1 MTWTSSYH
9 TQEFVP
15 GFLFNNYKKTNFMGE
30 IVKARYINPL
40 IDWGFKRLFG
50 SEVNKDIL
58 IEFLKV
64 IFPEYEI
71 EDITY
76 IPAEQLGLMEED
88 RKAVFD
94 VICRAKDGKDFLVE
108 MQHATQEHFFE
119 RALYYTSFPIMK
131 QGRKAHTDEVTGVKK
146 EWNYELDGVYFLGI
160 LNFKYED
167 DDLIEHRY
175 WLREATTGKTM
186 TDKLKFVFIEV
197 AKFDKKEDELD
208 SDLDKWLYIL
218 KNLSMLLER
227 PAALRNKIFKRIF
240 DVAEIAGLNNIDRI
254 NYIKAMTTARDTF
267 NQIEYA
273 KKTSREEGLVK
284 GREEERNSI
293 VLKMLQNHLP
303 VQIICDVTGLSVEDV
318 LKLQKDS

>member
-1 MTWTSSYH
+1 
-9 TQEFVP
+9 
-15 GFLFNNYKKTNFMGE
+15 MGE

-131 QGRKAHTDEVTGVKK
+131 QGRKAHADEVTGVKK

-227 PAALRNKIFKRIF
+227 PAALRDKIFKRIF

-273 KKTSREEGLVK
+273 KKKSHEEGREEGLVK
-284 GREEERNSI
+284 GREEGRNSI
-293 VLKMLQNHLP
+293 VLKMLQNNLP
-303 VQIICDVTGLSVEDV
+303 VQIICDVTGLSMEDV

>member
-1 MTWTSSYH
+1 
-9 TQEFVP
+9 
-15 GFLFNNYKKTNFMGE
+15 MGE

-131 QGRKAHTDEVTGVKK
+131 QGRKAHADEVTGVKK

-175 WLREATTGKTM
+175 LLREATTGKTM

-197 AKFDKKEDELD
+197 AKFNKKEDELD

-227 PAALRNKIFKRIF
+227 PAALRDKIFKRIF

-254 NYIKAMTTARDTF
+254 NYIKDMTTARDTF

-273 KKTSREEGLVK
+273 KKTSREEGREEGLVK
-284 GREEERNSI
+284 GREEGRNSI
-293 VLKMLQNHLP
+293 VLKMLQNNLP
-303 VQIICDVTGLSVEDV
+303 VQIICDVTGLSMEDV

>member
-1 MTWTSSYH
+1 
-9 TQEFVP
+9 
-15 GFLFNNYKKTNFMGE
+15 MGE

-131 QGRKAHTDEVTGVKK
+131 QGRKAHADEVTGVKK

-175 WLREATTGKTM
+175 LLREAITGKTM

-227 PAALRNKIFKRIF
+227 PAALRDKIFKRIF

-273 KKTSREEGLVK
+273 KKKSHEE

-293 VLKMLQNHLP
+293 VLKMLQNNLP
-303 VQIICDVTGLSVEDV
+303 VQIICDVTGLSMEDV

>member
-1 MTWTSSYH
+1 
-9 TQEFVP
+9 
-15 GFLFNNYKKTNFMGE
+15 MGE

-131 QGRKAHTDEVTGVKK
+131 QGRKAHADEVTGVKK

-175 WLREATTGKTM
+175 LLREAITGKTM

-227 PAALRNKIFKRIF
+227 PAALRDKIFKRIF

-273 KKTSREEGLVK
+273 KKTSREEG
-284 GREEERNSI
+284 REEERNSI
-293 VLKMLQNHLP
+293 VLKMLQNNLP
-303 VQIICDVTGLSVEDV
+303 VQIICDVTGLSMEDV

>member
-1 MTWTSSYH
+1 
-9 TQEFVP
+9 
-15 GFLFNNYKKTNFMGE
+15 MGE

-131 QGRKAHTDEVTGVKK
+131 QGRKTHTDEVTGVKK
-146 EWNYELDGVYFLGI
+146 EWNCELDGVYFLGI

-175 WLREATTGKTM
+175 LLREAITGKTM

-227 PAALRNKIFKRIF
+227 PAALRDKIFKRIF

-273 KKTSREEGLVK
+273 KKTSREEG
-284 GREEERNSI
+284 REEERNSI
-293 VLKMLQNHLP
+293 VLKMLQNNLP
-303 VQIICDVTGLSVEDV
+303 VQIICDVTGLSMEDV

>member
-1 MTWTSSYH
+1 
-9 TQEFVP
+9 
-15 GFLFNNYKKTNFMGE
+15 MGE

-131 QGRKAHTDEVTGVKK
+131 QGRKAHADEVTGVKK

-175 WLREATTGKTM
+175 LLREAITGKTM

-227 PAALRNKIFKRIF
+227 PAALRDKIFKRIF

-254 NYIKAMTTARDTF
+254 NYIKDMTTARDTF

-273 KKTSREEGLVK
+273 KKASREE

-293 VLKMLQNHLP
+293 VLKMLQNNLP
-303 VQIICDVTGLSVEDV
+303 VQIICDVTGLSMEDV

>member
-1 MTWTSSYH
+1 
-9 TQEFVP
+9 
-15 GFLFNNYKKTNFMGE
+15 MGE

-146 EWNYELDGVYFLGI
+146 EGNYELDGVYFLGI

-175 WLREATTGKTM
+175 LLREATTGKTM

-197 AKFDKKEDELD
+197 AKFNKKEDELA

-218 KNLSMLLER
+218 KNLSILLER
-227 PAALRNKIFKRIF
+227 PAALRDKIFKRIF

-254 NYIKAMTTARDTF
+254 NYIKDMTTARDTF

-293 VLKMLQNHLP
+293 VLKMLQNNLP
-303 VQIICDVTGLSVEDV
+303 VQIICDVTGLSMEDV

>member
-1 MTWTSSYH
+1 
-9 TQEFVP
+9 
-15 GFLFNNYKKTNFMGE
+15 MGE

-131 QGRKAHTDEVTGVKK
+131 QGRKAHADEVTGVKK

-227 PAALRNKIFKRIF
+227 PAALRDKIFKRIF

-273 KKTSREEGLVK
+273 KKKSHEE

-293 VLKMLQNHLP
+293 VLKMLQNNLP
-303 VQIICDVTGLSVEDV
+303 VQIICDVTGLSMEDV

>member
-1 MTWTSSYH
+1 
-9 TQEFVP
+9 
-15 GFLFNNYKKTNFMGE
+15 MGE

-64 IFPEYEI
+64 VFPEYEI

-131 QGRKAHTDEVTGVKK
+131 QGRKSHTDEVTGVKK

-175 WLREATTGKTM
+175 LLREAITGKTM

-227 PAALRNKIFKRIF
+227 PAALRDKIFKRIF

-254 NYIKAMTTARDTF
+254 NYIKDMTTARDTF

-273 KKTSREEGLVK
+273 KKTSREEG
-284 GREEERNSI
+284 REEERNSI
-293 VLKMLQNHLP
+293 VLKMLQNNLP
-303 VQIICDVTGLSVEDV
+303 VQIICDVTGLSMEDV

>member
-1 MTWTSSYH
+1 
-9 TQEFVP
+9 
-15 GFLFNNYKKTNFMGE
+15 MGE

-146 EWNYELDGVYFLGI
+146 EGNYELDGVYFLGI

-175 WLREATTGKTM
+175 WLREAITGKTM

-227 PAALRNKIFKRIF
+227 PAALRDKIFKRIF

-254 NYIKAMTTARDTF
+254 NYIKDMTTARDTF

-293 VLKMLQNHLP
+293 VLKMLQNNLP

>member
-1 MTWTSSYH
+1 
-9 TQEFVP
+9 
-15 GFLFNNYKKTNFMGE
+15 MGE

-131 QGRKAHTDEVTGVKK
+131 QGRKAHADEVTGVKK

-175 WLREATTGKTM
+175 LLREAITGKTM

-227 PAALRNKIFKRIF
+227 PAALRDKIFKRIF

-254 NYIKAMTTARDTF
+254 NYIKDMTTARDTF

-273 KKTSREEGLVK
+273 KKKSHEEGREEGLVK
-284 GREEERNSI
+284 GREEGRNSI
-293 VLKMLQNHLP
+293 VLKMLQNNLP
-303 VQIICDVTGLSVEDV
+303 VQIICDVTGLSMEDV

>member
-1 MTWTSSYH
+1 
-9 TQEFVP
+9 
-15 GFLFNNYKKTNFMGE
+15 MGE

-131 QGRKAHTDEVTGVKK
+131 QGRKAHADEVTGVKK

-175 WLREATTGKTM
+175 LLREAITGKTM

-227 PAALRNKIFKRIF
+227 PAALRDKIFKRIF

-273 KKTSREEGLVK
+273 KKTSREEG
-284 GREEERNSI
+284 REEERNSI
-293 VLKMLQNHLP
+293 VLKMLQNNLP

>member
-1 MTWTSSYH
+1 
-9 TQEFVP
+9 
-15 GFLFNNYKKTNFMGE
+15 MGE

-131 QGRKAHTDEVTGVKK
+131 QGRKAHADEVTGVKK

-227 PAALRNKIFKRIF
+227 PAALRDKIFKRIF

-254 NYIKAMTTARDTF
+254 NYIKDMTTARDTF

-273 KKTSREEGLVK
+273 KKKSHEEGREEGLVK
-284 GREEERNSI
+284 GREEGRNSI
-293 VLKMLQNHLP
+293 VLKMLQNNLP
-303 VQIICDVTGLSVEDV
+303 VQIICDVTGLSMEDV

>member
-1 MTWTSSYH
+1 
-9 TQEFVP
+9 
-15 GFLFNNYKKTNFMGE
+15 MGE

-146 EWNYELDGVYFLGI
+146 AWNYELDGVYFLGI

-197 AKFDKKEDELD
+197 AKFNKKEDELD

-227 PAALRNKIFKRIF
+227 PAALRDKIFKRIF

-293 VLKMLQNHLP
+293 VLKMLQNNLP

>member
-1 MTWTSSYH
+1 
-9 TQEFVP
+9 
-15 GFLFNNYKKTNFMGE
+15 MGE

-131 QGRKAHTDEVTGVKK
+131 QGRKAHTDEVTGV
-146 EWNYELDGVYFLGI
+146 
-160 LNFKYED
+160 
-167 DDLIEHRY
+167 LIEHRY
-175 WLREATTGKTM
+175 LLREATTGKTM

-197 AKFDKKEDELD
+197 AKFNKKEDELD

-227 PAALRNKIFKRIF
+227 PAALRDKIFKRIF

-254 NYIKAMTTARDTF
+254 NYIKDMTTARDTF

-273 KKTSREEGLVK
+273 KKTSREE
-284 GREEERNSI
+284 ERNSI
-293 VLKMLQNHLP
+293 VLKMLQNNLP
-303 VQIICDVTGLSVEDV
+303 VQIICDVSGLSMEDV

>member
-1 MTWTSSYH
+1 
-9 TQEFVP
+9 
-15 GFLFNNYKKTNFMGE
+15 MGE

-146 EWNYELDGVYFLGI
+146 AWNYELDGVYFLGI

-167 DDLIEHRY
+167 DDFIEHRY

-197 AKFDKKEDELD
+197 AKFNKKEDELD

-227 PAALRNKIFKRIF
+227 PAALRDKIFKRIF

-273 KKTSREEGLVK
+273 KKTSREE
-284 GREEERNSI
+284 ERNSI
-293 VLKMLQNHLP
+293 VLKMLQNNLP
-303 VQIICDVTGLSVEDV
+303 VQIICDVTGLSMEDV
-318 LKLQKDS
+318 LNLQKDS